1 MLARTPQAIFAQLAV
16 LLAGAVYVPLDPE
29 QPLERQGHILRLGEV
44 KTLIT
49 QAEYRHKL
57 ASLFEGRT
65 LLAGDLV
72 SDDRLNQPAAGRA
85 VAYLMF
91 TSGSTGLPKGVAV
104 SHGALDHF
112 AAAARCR
119 YHLDEEARMLQFAPF
134 NFDASIEE
142 VFATLSAGATL
153 VLRTDALLESMPA
166 FAAGVEQMGI
176 THLDLPTAF
185 WNEWVVALTA
195 GQAHIPAGLTT
206 VIIGGEAVYP
216 EQLAQWQR
224 QGRSDVRLFNTYG
237 PTETTVV
244 VTTQELQQEDP
255 SQAQLPIGLP
265 LPGMQALI
273 LGAGEQPA
281 KEGELVLLGP
291 QLANGYVGGV
301 QGSFGTLRVGAE
313 QMPVYRTGDRVRLM
327 AGRLVYLGRRDN
339 EFKISGY
346 RIQPGEVE
354 AQLLALPGV
363 DEACVQG
370 VSIGSV
376 RRLVAFVAGPERD
389 SRVIKAQLA
398 RVLPAAMI
406 PTDYR
411 HYDQLPRTGSNKLDR
426 KALLAAYQAGGEAL
440 TLGSET
446 ENRVGAIWQQILG
459 LATMAPTDNFF
470 ELGGQSLQTIQ
481 IVNRLGAEFGVQ
493 VKVSDVFDHPRLDDF
508 CRFLDGLLAE
518 DEESVEMVW

>member
-1 MLARTPQAIFAQLAV
+1 
-16 LLAGAVYVPLDPE
+16 
-29 QPLERQGHILRLGEV
+29 
-44 KTLIT
+44 
-49 QAEYRHKL
+49 L

-72 SDDRLNQPAAGRA
+72 SDNRLNQPAAGRA

-255 SQAQLPIGLP
+255 SQTQLPIGLP

-281 KEGELVLLGP
+281 SEGELVLLGP
-291 QLANGYVGGV
+291 QLANGYVGGAQSANVQSV
-301 QGSFGTLRVGAE
+301 QGGFGILRVGAE
-313 QMPVYRTGDRVRLM
+313 PMPVYRTGDRVRLV

-398 RVLPAAMI
+398 KVLPAAMI

-446 ENRVGAIWQQILG
+446 ENRVGTIWQQILG

>member
-1 MLARTPQAIFAQLAV
+1 
-16 LLAGAVYVPLDPE
+16 
-29 QPLERQGHILRLGEV
+29 
-44 KTLIT
+44 
-49 QAEYRHKL
+49 
-57 ASLFEGRT
+57 
-65 LLAGDLV
+65 
-72 SDDRLNQPAAGRA
+72 
-85 VAYLMF
+85 
-91 TSGSTGLPKGVAV
+91 
-104 SHGALDHF
+104 
-112 AAAARCR
+112 
-119 YHLDEEARMLQFAPF
+119 MLQFAPF

-281 KEGELVLLGP
+281 SEGELVLLGP

-301 QGSFGTLRVGAE
+301 QGSFGSLRIGE
-313 QMPVYRTGDRVRLM
+313 EDLPVYRTGDRVRLV

-508 CRFLDGLLAE
+508 CRFLDGLLSE

>member
-1 MLARTPQAIFAQLAV
+1 
-16 LLAGAVYVPLDPE
+16 
-29 QPLERQGHILRLGEV
+29 
-44 KTLIT
+44 
-49 QAEYRHKL
+49 
-57 ASLFEGRT
+57 
-65 LLAGDLV
+65 
-72 SDDRLNQPAAGRA
+72 
-85 VAYLMF
+85 
-91 TSGSTGLPKGVAV
+91 
-104 SHGALDHF
+104 
-112 AAAARCR
+112 
-119 YHLDEEARMLQFAPF
+119 
-134 NFDASIEE
+134 
-142 VFATLSAGATL
+142 
-153 VLRTDALLESMPA
+153 
-166 FAAGVEQMGI
+166 
-176 THLDLPTAF
+176 
-185 WNEWVVALTA
+185 
-195 GQAHIPAGLTT
+195 
-206 VIIGGEAVYP
+206 
-216 EQLAQWQR
+216 
-224 QGRSDVRLFNTYG
+224 
-237 PTETTVV
+237 
-244 VTTQELQQEDP
+244 
-255 SQAQLPIGLP
+255 
-265 LPGMQALI
+265 
-273 LGAGEQPA
+273 
-281 KEGELVLLGP
+281 
-291 QLANGYVGGV
+291 
-301 QGSFGTLRVGAE
+301 
-313 QMPVYRTGDRVRLM
+313 MPVYRTGDRVRLA

-398 RVLPAAMI
+398 KMLPAAMI

-426 KALLAAYQAGGEAL
+426 KGLLAAYQAGGEVL

-459 LATMAPTDNFF
+459 LATMAPADNFF

-508 CRFLDGLLAE
+508 CRFLDGLLSE